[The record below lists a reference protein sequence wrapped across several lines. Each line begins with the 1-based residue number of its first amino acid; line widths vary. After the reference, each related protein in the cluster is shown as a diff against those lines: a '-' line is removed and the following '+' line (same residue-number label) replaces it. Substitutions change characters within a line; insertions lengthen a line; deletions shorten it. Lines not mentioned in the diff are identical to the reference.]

1 MTDDSLAGAL
11 REPLDRLLAG
21 ECTPAV
27 VRLIERGG
35 DHTALWARLVD
46 SGFLD
51 AMLPESAGGAG
62 LSLAEAFDLFVV
74 EGRHGLPLPM
84 AHTMFVRALLERA
97 GLGAPPGPIAIAP
110 RVRWAADAA
119 LTCPG
124 VPCGLVA
131 EWVAVEHPNGWL
143 LLPVQ
148 AAERRDTGVHGSQRA
163 DLHWSAVPP
172 DSLGAT
178 QHVAWAEAGAALTA
192 AQLAG
197 TMRRVLELSVA
208 FANQREQFGRPLG
221 KFQAV
226 QQQLAVMA
234 EHVTAAHM
242 AARIGC
248 SGAGPEPVPLRAA
261 MAKARASEAASL
273 ATTIAHAVH
282 GAIGVTAEFDL
293 QLYTRRLH
301 EWRAD
306 FGSELHWNRVVG
318 RALLAGGPEG
328 ADSTLDFM
336 RRELIPPNPE
346 IAP

>member
-1 MTDDSLAGAL
+1 MKDDSLAGAL
-11 REPLDRLLAG
+11 REQLDRLLAG

-27 VRLIERGG
+27 VRRIERGG
-35 DHTALWARLVD
+35 DSAALWTRLVD

-51 AMLPESAGGAG
+51 AMVPESAGGAG
-62 LSLAEAFDLFVV
+62 LSLAEAFELFVV
-74 EGRHGLPLPM
+74 VGRHALPLPM
-84 AHTMFVRALLERA
+84 AHTMLVRALLERA

-110 RVRWAADAA
+110 RVRWAADGG

-131 EWVAVEHPNGWL
+131 EWVAADHPNGWL

-148 AAERRDTGVHGSQRA
+148 AAERRDNGVHGSQRA
-163 DLHWSAVPP
+163 DLRWAAVPP
-172 DSLGAT
+172 DSLGAP
-178 QHVAWAEAGAALTA
+178 QHVAWAEAGAALAA

-197 TMRRVLELSVA
+197 TMQRVLELSVA
-208 FANQREQFGRPLG
+208 FVNQREQFGRPLG

-226 QQQLAVMA
+226 QHQLAVMA
-234 EHVTAAHM
+234 EQVTAAHV

-248 SGAGPEPVPLRAA
+248 SGSGLEPVPLRAA
-261 MAKARASEAASL
+261 MAKARSSEAATF
-273 ATTIAHAVH
+273 AATIAHAVH

-301 EWRAD
+301 EGRAD
-306 FGSELHWNRVVG
+306 FGAEQHWQRVLG

-336 RRELIPPNPE
+336 RRELTPQNHE
-346 IAP
+346 IAR

>member
-1 MTDDSLAGAL
+1 MSDDSLATA
-11 REPLDRLLAG
+11 LDRLLG
-21 ECTPAV
+21 GVGTPAV
-27 VRLIERGG
+27 QRSIEQGG
-35 DHTALWARLVD
+35 DGAALWAHLVE

-51 AMLPESAGGAG
+51 ALVPESAGGAG
-62 LSLAEAFDLFVV
+62 LTLAEAFPLFVV
-74 EGRHGLPLPM
+74 EGRYALPLPL

-110 RVRWAADAA
+110 RVRWAADGA
-119 LTCPG
+119 LSCPG
-124 VPCGLVA
+124 VPCGRVA
-131 EWVAVEHPNGWL
+131 EWVAVEHPAGWL

-148 AAERRDTGVHGSQRA
+148 AAERRSTGIHGSLRA

-172 DSLGAT
+172 EALGAT
-178 QHVAWAEAGAALTA
+178 PPVRWAEAGAALAA

-197 TMRRVLELSVA
+197 AMQRALELSVA
-208 FANQREQFGRPLG
+208 FANQREQFGRSIG
-221 KFQAV
+221 KFQAL
-226 QQQLAVMA
+226 QHQLAVMA

-261 MAKARASEAASL
+261 MAKARASEAATFAAS
-273 ATTIAHAVH
+273 IAHAVH

-293 QLYTRRLH
+293 QLCTRRLH

-306 FGSELHWNRVVG
+306 FGAEQHWNRVVG
-318 RALLAGGPEG
+318 RALLASG

-346 IAP
+346 IAR